1 MHIVKKAAGHV
12 RTVMKGM
19 IFIGFS
25 GQIIWGIVWMC
36 CNFARVQ
43 DFGEPDGA
51 LYGGLFRLLGENPQV
66 MYLVQILAAFFTG
79 YFFLQKLRPAGRGLA
94 LWRGLALLTVP
105 FAMQCHLAVQPYS
118 LLGSLYM
125 LLLLGLLAALRG
137 KAARNL
143 ALAALCTA
151 GTLALSGAWD
161 GERRAEPGH
170 SFEGAM
176 ASRFAWPTIWNDL
189 PRYPEELQ
197 ELTAEVAWEASFAP
211 GNMEL
216 FYVAVES
223 RVGEEAARRYYLQ
236 MAKVAWTYH
245 APMVVRQMGW
255 DMLGYAVSPVVFQ
268 KQMAGGAYASYSA
281 RNYEVM
287 RSCAPVVTRNY
298 VDYGCW
304 WFGSAV
310 ILAALLALA
319 GLVREGDRQPGEGQN
334 EVGGRQPGEGQN
346 EVGGRQP
353 GEGQNE
359 AGGRQS
365 LKGSAEAAERSG
377 RSEAENQRGPEKPD
391 DGGSRSDMTEGKLS
405 GRKRVLFPGI
415 CIAVSGLL
423 IALLVLRGAGQMDYR
438 LVIAINQLWL
448 CWPLTALG
456 SGRQERI

>member
-1 MHIVKKAAGHV
+1 
-12 RTVMKGM
+12 
-19 IFIGFS
+19 
-25 GQIIWGIVWMC
+25 
-36 CNFARVQ
+36 
-43 DFGEPDGA
+43 
-51 LYGGLFRLLGENPQV
+51 
-66 MYLVQILAAFFTG
+66 
-79 YFFLQKLRPAGRGLA
+79 
-94 LWRGLALLTVP
+94 
-105 FAMQCHLAVQPYS
+105 
-118 LLGSLYM
+118 
-125 LLLLGLLAALRG
+125 
-137 KAARNL
+137 
-143 ALAALCTA
+143 
-151 GTLALSGAWD
+151 
-161 GERRAEPGH
+161 
-170 SFEGAM
+170 M

-223 RVGEEAARRYYLQ
+223 RVGGEAARSYYLQ

-334 EVGGRQPGEGQN
+334 GAGDRP
-346 EVGGRQP
+346 P

-438 LVIAINQLWL
+438 LVISINQLWL

>member
-1 MHIVKKAAGHV
+1 
-12 RTVMKGM
+12 
-19 IFIGFS
+19 
-25 GQIIWGIVWMC
+25 
-36 CNFARVQ
+36 
-43 DFGEPDGA
+43 
-51 LYGGLFRLLGENPQV
+51 
-66 MYLVQILAAFFTG
+66 
-79 YFFLQKLRPAGRGLA
+79 
-94 LWRGLALLTVP
+94 
-105 FAMQCHLAVQPYS
+105 
-118 LLGSLYM
+118 
-125 LLLLGLLAALRG
+125 
-137 KAARNL
+137 
-143 ALAALCTA
+143 
-151 GTLALSGAWD
+151 
-161 GERRAEPGH
+161 
-170 SFEGAM
+170 M

-223 RVGEEAARRYYLQ
+223 RVGEEAARSYYLQ
-236 MAKVAWTYH
+236 MVKVAWTYH

-334 EVGGRQPGEGQN
+334 G
-346 EVGGRQP
+346 
-353 GEGQNE
+353 

-377 RSEAENQRGPEKPD
+377 RSEAENQRGPEKPG

-438 LVIAINQLWL
+438 LVISINQLWL

>member
-1 MHIVKKAAGHV
+1 
-12 RTVMKGM
+12 
-19 IFIGFS
+19 
-25 GQIIWGIVWMC
+25 
-36 CNFARVQ
+36 
-43 DFGEPDGA
+43 
-51 LYGGLFRLLGENPQV
+51 
-66 MYLVQILAAFFTG
+66 
-79 YFFLQKLRPAGRGLA
+79 
-94 LWRGLALLTVP
+94 
-105 FAMQCHLAVQPYS
+105 
-118 LLGSLYM
+118 
-125 LLLLGLLAALRG
+125 
-137 KAARNL
+137 
-143 ALAALCTA
+143 
-151 GTLALSGAWD
+151 
-161 GERRAEPGH
+161 
-170 SFEGAM
+170 M

-223 RVGEEAARRYYLQ
+223 RVGEEAARSYYLQ
-236 MAKVAWTYH
+236 MVKVAWTYH

-346 EVGGRQP
+346 EVGDRPP

-377 RSEAENQRGPEKPD
+377 RSEAENQRGPEKPG

-438 LVIAINQLWL
+438 LVISINQLWL